1 MTDNV
6 YKEYEEKRR
15 IYFSACD
22 GFVKNASDAEKA
34 VIFFKIFYKKLKC
47 QKEISERTKKSFE
60 RTIKKYKKLY

>member
-34 VIFFKIFYKKLKC
+34 VIFFKIF
-47 QKEISERTKKSFE
+47 
-60 RTIKKYKKLY
+60 